1 MKIEINT
8 NLKTLKVKGNVPI
21 GRLFEIVH
29 EHNLDGYTLVGNS
42 IGESNLRGDIK
53 HKSPPSRIP
62 SYPQAK
68 DMESEWGMSMNHFF
82 SLRPFVPL
90 GPGLPRSPHRAS
102 IPSMSL
108 IKEIDEE
115 E

>member
-8 NLKTLKVKGNVPI
+8 NSKTLKVKGNVSI

-29 EHNLDGYTLVGNS
+29 EHNLDGYTLVGHPMK
-42 IGESNLRGDIK
+42 ESKPREDVK
-53 HKSPPSRIP
+53 YKSPPSRIP
-62 SYPQAK
+62 SHPHAR
-68 DMESEWGMSMNHFF
+68 DMECDYGPFF
-82 SLRPFVPL
+82 SLRPFSPI
-90 GPGLPRSPHRAS
+90 GPELPRPLPRIGSPLT
-102 IPSMSL
+102 SL